1 MNYPNFLVR
10 INCLTYNHA
19 PYIED
24 AMNGFCMQETTFP
37 FVATIIDDASTDGEQ
52 EVIKKY
58 LDDKFD
64 LSENSVS
71 RKWETDDAH
80 FIYAQHKENKNC
92 YFAVVLLKYNFWQL
106 GKDKQPLVKEWRDI
120 AEYIAFCEGDDYW
133 IDREKLE
140 KQINFLEQHPDY
152 SMCFHKAKIQDI
164 RKKNNLIV
172 NFSDI
177 KDGDYTSN
185 DVLSRWLVPTASIV
199 GRTAIQKRMRI
210 KGKYRPWATDICCI
224 LNFGEYGILRGFEKE
239 MSVYRVHDGGQ
250 SNRNI
255 SAETWVEH
263 YKCLRYNFHSLDKKV
278 IDAKISMSLYWVY
291 KGNSSFF
298 KRIKALFEAVYIN
311 PRYVIM
317 HILKNYYVR
326 YIVGQQ

>member
-1 MNYPNFLVR
+1 MMLNPEKVGKF
-10 INCLTYNHA
+10 
-19 PYIED
+19 
-24 AMNGFCMQETTFP
+24 
-37 FVATIIDDASTDGEQ
+37 
-52 EVIKKY
+52 IK
-58 LDDKFD
+58 
-64 LSENSVS
+64 
-71 RKWETDDAH
+71 
-80 FIYAQHKENKNC
+80 
-92 YFAVVLLKYNFWQL
+92 
-106 GKDKQPLVKEWRDI
+106 
-120 AEYIAFCEGDDYW
+120 
-133 IDREKLE
+133 
-140 KQINFLEQHPDY
+140 
-152 SMCFHKAKIQDI
+152 DI

-210 KGKYRPWATDICCI
+210 KGKYRPWATDIFYI

-239 MSVYRVHDGGQ
+239 MSVYRIHDGGQ

>member
-10 INCLTYNHA
+10 IGCTTYNHA

-37 FVATIIDDASTDGEQ
+37 FVATIIDDASTYGEQ

-64 LSENSVS
+64 FSENSVS

-92 YFAVVLLKYNFWQL
+92 YFAVVLLKYNFYSIMKAK
-106 GKDKQPLVKEWRDI
+106 GPLIREWT
-120 AEYIAFCEGDDYW
+120 ETKYIALCEGDDYW

-210 KGKYRPWATDICCI
+210 KGKYRPWATDIFYI

-239 MSVYRVHDGGQ
+239 MSVYRIHDGGQ